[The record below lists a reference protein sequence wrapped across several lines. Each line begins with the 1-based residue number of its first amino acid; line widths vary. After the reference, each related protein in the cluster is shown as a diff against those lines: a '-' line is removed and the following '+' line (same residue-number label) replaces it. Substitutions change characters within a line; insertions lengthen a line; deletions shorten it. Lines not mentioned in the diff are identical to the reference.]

1 MVRPSN
7 DALEAGIVAGDR
19 SAIGRAITLI
29 ESTRESDERLAQE
42 LLTRL
47 LPRTGHAIRVGVT
60 GVPGAGK
67 STLLD
72 ALGMK
77 LLGRGHKVAVLA
89 VDPSSS
95 TSGGSIL
102 GDKTR
107 MSRLAREVR
116 AFIRPSPS
124 SGELGGVAPRTRDT
138 MLVLEAAGFDVVLV
152 ETVGVGQSET
162 AVHGMVDTFVW
173 LTIPNAGDELQG
185 IKRGV
190 LELAELVVVNKADG
204 DRATAAERARH
215 ELSSAFHYLPRTH
228 RDWQTPV
235 LLTSASEGRGLDA
248 LWDEVRRHRAMLEST
263 GDLEARRREQRRRAM
278 WSDLEHGLVRTLRSH
293 PSLRALLDSLERA
306 VLDNRVPTRGAVIE
320 ARARL
325 DIVVRQDAEPS
336 HILR

>member
-1 MVRPSN
+1 MSGPSIET
-7 DALEAGIVAGDR
+7 LEVGILAGNRA
-19 SAIGRAITLI
+19 AIGRAITLI
-29 ESTRESDERLAQE
+29 ESTRESDAAAAQA

-47 LPRTGHAIRVGVT
+47 LPRTGGAVRVGIT

-72 ALGMK
+72 ELGMR
-77 LLGRGHKVAVLA
+77 LIERGARVAVLA
-89 VDPSSS
+89 VDPSST

-107 MSRLAREVR
+107 MARLSRDPR

-138 MLVLEAAGFDVVLV
+138 MLVLEAAGFDTILV

-190 LELAELVVVNKADG
+190 LELAEVVVVNKADG
-204 DRATAAERARH
+204 ERATAAERARH
-215 ELSSAFHYLPRTH
+215 ELASAFHYLPRTH
-228 RDWQTPV
+228 PDWQTPV
-235 LLTSASEGRGLDA
+235 LTASALEGRGIDE
-248 LWDEVRRHRAMLEST
+248 LWDAVLAHRATLT
-263 GDLEARRREQRRRAM
+263 ANGDLEARRREQRRRAM
-278 WSDLEHGLVRTLRSH
+278 WSDLEHGLIRTLRTH
-293 PSLRALLDSLERA
+293 PGLHTLLADLERA
-306 VLDNRVPTRGAVIE
+306 VVDGDKPPGQAVIE
-320 ARARL
+320 ARAHVEL
-325 DIVVRQDAEPS
+325 VVR
-336 HILR
+336 

>member
-1 MVRPSN
+1 MARPSN
-7 DALEAGIVAGDR
+7 DALEAGIVAGER
-19 SAIGRAITLI
+19 SAVGRAITLI
-29 ESTRESDERLAQE
+29 ESTHENDELRAQG

-47 LPRTGHAIRVGVT
+47 LPRTGKAVRVGIT

-67 STLLD
+67 STMLD
-72 ALGMK
+72 ALGMM
-77 LLGRGHKVAVLA
+77 LLSRGLEVAVLA

-107 MSRLAREVR
+107 MARLSREAA

-138 MLVLEAAGFDVVLV
+138 MLVLEAAGFDVVFV

-204 DRATAAERARH
+204 ERALAAERARH
-215 ELSSAFHYLPRTH
+215 ELASAFHYLPRTH

-235 LLTSASEGRGLDA
+235 LLASALEGQGVEA
-248 LWDEVRRHRAMLEST
+248 LWSEVLRHRATLEAT

-278 WSDLEHGLVRTLRSH
+278 WSDLEHGLVRMLRAHPTLH
-293 PSLRALLDSLERA
+293 ALLDSLERA
-306 VLDNRVPTRGAVIE
+306 VIENRLPTRGAVLE

-325 DIVVRQDAEPS
+325 ELFVR
-336 HILR
+336 

>member
-1 MVRPSN
+1 MAAPSN

-19 SAIGRAITLI
+19 AAIGRAITLI
-29 ESTRESDERLAQE
+29 ESTREPDELRAQE
-42 LLTRL
+42 LLARL
-47 LPRTGHAIRVGVT
+47 LPRTGRAVRVGIT

-72 ALGMK
+72 ALGMA
-77 LLGRGHKVAVLA
+77 LLARGLRVAVLA
-89 VDPSSS
+89 VDPSSA

-107 MSRLAREVR
+107 MARLSREPA

-204 DRATAAERARH
+204 ERVLAAERARH
-215 ELSSAFHYLPRTH
+215 ELASAFHYLPQTH

-235 LLTSASEGRGLDA
+235 LLASAIEGQGIDVLWSEVL
-248 LWDEVRRHRAMLEST
+248 RHRATLERT

-278 WSDLEHGLVRTLRSH
+278 WADLEHGLVRMLRAHPTLH
-293 PSLRALLDSLERA
+293 ALLDSLERA
-306 VLDNRVPTRGAVIE
+306 VIENRLPSRGAVIE

-325 DIVVRQDAEPS
+325 ELVVR
-336 HILR
+336 

>member
-1 MVRPSN
+1 VVRPSN

-204 DRATAAERARH
+204 DRATAAGTSSRARSTTCLARTETGKH
-215 ELSSAFHYLPRTH
+215 RCCSRAPAKVGASTRSGTRCGGTARCSSRPETSRLAGASSGGGRCGATSSTGSSEPCARTRAFARFSTPSSARCSTTGSRP
-228 RDWQTPV
+228 
-235 LLTSASEGRGLDA
+235 A
-248 LWDEVRRHRAMLEST
+248 VR
-263 GDLEARRREQRRRAM
+263 
-278 WSDLEHGLVRTLRSH
+278 
-293 PSLRALLDSLERA
+293 
-306 VLDNRVPTRGAVIE
+306 
-320 ARARL
+320 
-325 DIVVRQDAEPS
+325 
-336 HILR
+336 

>member
-1 MVRPSN
+1 MAAPSN
-7 DALEAGIVAGDR
+7 DALEAGIALGDR

-29 ESTRESDERLAQE
+29 ESTREADELRAQE
-42 LLTRL
+42 LLARL
-47 LPRTGHAIRVGVT
+47 LPRTGKAVRVGIT

-67 STLLD
+67 STMLD
-72 ALGMK
+72 ALGMM
-77 LLGRGHKVAVLA
+77 LLSRGLRVAVLA
-89 VDPSSS
+89 VDPSSA

-107 MSRLAREVR
+107 MARLSREPA

-204 DRATAAERARH
+204 ERLLAAERARQ
-215 ELSSAFHYLPRTH
+215 ELASAFHYLPQTH

-235 LLTSASEGRGLDA
+235 LLASAIEGQGIDVLWSEVL
-248 LWDEVRRHRAMLEST
+248 RHRATLERT

-278 WSDLEHGLVRTLRSH
+278 WADLEHGLVRMLRAHPTLH
-293 PSLRALLDSLERA
+293 ALLDTLERG
-306 VLDNRVPTRGAVIE
+306 VIENRLPTRGAVIE
-320 ARARL
+320 ARSRL
-325 DIVVRQDAEPS
+325 ELVVR
-336 HILR
+336 

>member
-1 MVRPSN
+1 MAAPSI
-7 DALEAGIVAGDR
+7 DVMEAGITGGDR

-29 ESTRESDERLAQE
+29 ESTREADEVRAQE
-42 LLTRL
+42 LLARL
-47 LPRTGHAIRVGVT
+47 LPRTGHAVRVGIT

-67 STLLD
+67 STMLD
-72 ALGMK
+72 ALGMM
-77 LLGRGHKVAVLA
+77 LIDRGLSVAVLA

-107 MSRLAREVR
+107 MARLSREPR

-138 MLVLEAAGFDVVLV
+138 MLVLEAAGFDVLLV

-204 DRATAAERARH
+204 ERAVAAERARH
-215 ELSSAFHYLPRTH
+215 ELASAFHYLPRTH
-228 RDWQTPV
+228 PEWQTPV
-235 LLTSASEGRGLDA
+235 ILASALEGRGVEA
-248 LWDEVRRHRAMLEST
+248 LGGEVLRHRQTLERS
-263 GDLEARRREQRRRAM
+263 GELEARRREQRRRAM
-278 WSDLEHGLVRTLRSH
+278 WSDLEHGLVRLLRAHPTLH
-293 PSLRALLDSLERA
+293 ALLDSLERA
-306 VLDNRVPTRGAVIE
+306 VIENRLPTRGAVIE
-320 ARARL
+320 ARRRL
-325 DIVVRQDAEPS
+325 EIVVR
-336 HILR
+336 